1 MPRGV
6 GAERDPARLPR
17 GRLLA
22 SQRDDVTRQG
32 RGRGRRRS
40 HSRGAARARSG
51 AVVME
56 TPSRMRRRRGDGCTR
71 HGNAART
78 RGLKPEWGSRG
89 SGGRGRREGG
99 NGEPSGIS
107 WEVGRGRGEGRAAG
121 MAAPSG
127 AVGREIR
134 GEMR

>member
-1 MPRGV
+1 MTSLGRA
-6 GAERDPARLPR
+6 GAGGGAAATATERR
-17 GRLLA
+17 GRA
-22 SQRDDVTRQG
+22 QAPSPW
-32 RGRGRRRS
+32 RRR
-40 HSRGAARARSG
+40 HAC
-51 AVVME
+51 AV
-56 TPSRMRRRRGDGCTR
+56 
-71 HGNAART
+71 ART